1 MRHRMHRI
9 GDDETSGDDILGGGP
24 ELLGDDLAQL
34 FAGDDYFSGYGG
46 MMGADTILGADMILG
61 ADPRVAALAK
71 RAHQAGRVSM
81 ARQVQQAKA
90 AGGLVVQQKP
100 NTFAGEQVLPLSTT
114 AAVGAGLA
122 DTAEGRPQRTI
133 RCDRFVVPSTL
144 SPFFLITQLNVGQEP
159 QFVATGTID
168 AEIFSQSAFGV
179 ELKGSTATLGT
190 VVSVGVINQDT
201 NPHFFRA
208 AIIGPTVY

>member
-9 GDDETSGDDILGGGP
+9 GDDEVMGADMILGGGP
-24 ELLGDDLAQL
+24 ELLGDDLSAL
-34 FAGDDYFSGYGG
+34 FSGDDELAGYGG
-46 MMGADTILGADMILG
+46 MMAGDDMILG
-61 ADPRVAALAK
+61 ADPRVRGALA
-71 RAHQAGRVSM
+71 RAHRSGQASM
-81 ARQVQQAKA
+81 ARKVAQAKA

-100 NTFAGEQVLPLSTT
+100 NTFAGEQVLPLSTAT
-114 AAVGAGLA
+114 AVGAGLP

-144 SPFFLITQLNVGQEP
+144 SAFFTITQINVGQEP
-159 QFVATGTID
+159 QFVATGIID

-190 VVSVGVINQDT
+190 VVSVGVINIDVAAHQ
-201 NPHFFRA
+201 FRA